1 MTAKKQIA
9 VLGGGSFG
17 TVLAN
22 IAASNGYEVRLWVRD
37 AEQAF
42 RINSEGANA
51 TYHPEL
57 KLSDNITADD
67 DLALVV
73 SDSEYI
79 LVATPSIIFEEV
91 ISRLEPLISP
101 SVNVISCTKGIK
113 SQPFRTMTD
122 TIDQHLGHI
131 IGNRIGA
138 LSGPNLAKEIAEAK
152 VAGTVIASENESL
165 TFEIKSMLSSKTF
178 KVFSSQDIQG
188 VELAGAL
195 KNIYA
200 ICCGIAH
207 AKLVGENA
215 LGFIITRSMAE
226 MSRFAVAKGANPIT
240 FLGLA
245 GMGDLMATCTSKL
258 SRNFQLGELIAEDL
272 SLVDAKDK
280 VGQVAEGAKTLEVVY
295 QEAKKMNVSMPLV
308 SSLYDILYS
317 NVSADQLIQDLL
329 DHPNEVDVEFTY
341 KEGKE
346 L

>member
-1 MTAKKQIA
+1 MAINKQVA

-22 IAASNGYEVRLWVRD
+22 IAASNGYEVHLWVRD
-37 AEQAF
+37 AEQAL
-42 RINSEGANA
+42 RINSEGANT

-57 KLSDNITADD
+57 KLSDNITASE
-67 DLALVV
+67 DLATVV
-73 SDSEYI
+73 SQSQYI

-91 ISRLEPLISP
+91 VSRLEPLINSP
-101 SVNVISCTKGIK
+101 AAVISCTKGIK
-113 SQPFRTMTD
+113 PNPFRTMTD
-122 TIDQHLGHI
+122 IINQHLGHI
-131 IGNRIGA
+131 IGDKVGA
-138 LSGPNLAKEIAEAK
+138 LSGPNLAKEIAEKK
-152 VAGTVIASENESL
+152 VAGTVIASEHEGL
-165 TFEIKSMLSSKTF
+165 ALEIKAMLSSGTF
-178 KVFSSQDIQG
+178 KVFFSQDPQG

-215 LGFIITRSMAE
+215 LGFIVTRSMAE

-258 SRNFQLGELIAEDL
+258 SRNFQLGELIAQDL
-272 SLVDAKDK
+272 SLLDAKER
-280 VGQVAEGAKTLEVVY
+280 VGQVAEGARTLEVVY
-295 QEAKKMNVSMPLV
+295 HEANKMNVSMPLV
-308 SSLYDILYS
+308 NSLYEILYKDATS
-317 NVSADQLIQDLL
+317 NQLIQDLL

-341 KEGKE
+341 KEK